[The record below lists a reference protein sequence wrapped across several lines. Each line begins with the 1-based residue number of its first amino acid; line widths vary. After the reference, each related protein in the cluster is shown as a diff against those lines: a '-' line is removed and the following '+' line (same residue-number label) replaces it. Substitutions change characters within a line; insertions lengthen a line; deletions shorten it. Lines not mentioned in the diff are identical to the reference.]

1 MRLKLKSKHLLP
13 QCLGMC
19 ITRCAISE
27 KKKMCYFNRDT
38 VLLTIGQ
45 LGGKNMN

>member
-1 MRLKLKSKHLLP
+1 MSGYVYYK
-13 QCLGMC
+13 MC
-19 ITRCAISE
+19 YFKK